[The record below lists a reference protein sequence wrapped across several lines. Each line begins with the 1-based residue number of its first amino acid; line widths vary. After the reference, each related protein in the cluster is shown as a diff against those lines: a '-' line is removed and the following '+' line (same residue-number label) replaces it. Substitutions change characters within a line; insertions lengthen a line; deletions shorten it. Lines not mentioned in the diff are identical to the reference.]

1 MPQSKKKA
9 AFLGVFGHV
18 NIDWIVDATL
28 DPPGEDGPFF
38 GGVAGNIAV
47 AASRFGVP
55 VRLGSVIGRNF
66 PQAYI
71 RLLEGLKVD
80 LDFLQRND
88 EVDTSSCRMTNMP
101 DGSQKK
107 EIHHGPH
114 NEKVRM
120 PQGFVKGLERLHVST
135 GLPEAC
141 ISVLKLGH
149 ENGCKVAF
157 DPGADLKRHYDREH
171 LVKALGY
178 TDLLCV
184 NEEELETSLDLLGER
199 AYKAL
204 LKFVPTIIIT
214 KAQKGSLLV
223 MKGTETK
230 IPAIKVPKVVDQTG
244 AGDAYRSGLYAGL
257 YRKYPIKD
265 CCILGSIAASVCIQ
279 KEGAQEGLQSWSELE
294 KLFLK
299 AKM

>member
-1 MPQSKKKA
+1 MPPAKKKA

-18 NIDWIVDATL
+18 NIDWIVDATKV
-28 DPPGEDGPFF
+28 PSVEDGPFF

-55 VRLGSVIGRNF
+55 VRVGSVIGRNF
-66 PQAYI
+66 PKTYL
-71 RLLEGLKVD
+71 RLLEDLNVD
-80 LDFLQRND
+80 LEFLQRND
-88 EVDTSSCRMTNMP
+88 DVDTSSCRMTNMP

-107 EIHHGPH
+107 EICHGPH

-141 ISVLKLGH
+141 ISVLRLGH
-149 ENGCKVAF
+149 ESGCKVAF

-171 LVKALGY
+171 LVEALSF

-184 NEEELETSLDLLGER
+184 NKEELETALDLLGER
-199 AYKAL
+199 SYKVL
-204 LKFVPTIIIT
+204 LKFVKTVIIT
-214 KAQKGSLLV
+214 KDQKGSTLV
-223 MKGTETK
+223 TKGSETK

-257 YRKYPIKD
+257 YRKYSMKD
-265 CCILGSIAASVCIQ
+265 CCILGAIAASVCIQ
-279 KEGAQEGLQSWSELE
+279 KEGAQEGLQSWPELE
-294 KLFLK
+294 QLFLK
-299 AKM
+299 AKK

>member
-1 MPQSKKKA
+1 MPLIKKKA

-18 NIDWIVDATL
+18 NIDWIVDATQQ
-28 DPPGEDGPFF
+28 PPVEDGPFF

-66 PQAYI
+66 PQAYL
-71 RLLEGLKVD
+71 RLFKGLKVD
-80 LDFLQRND
+80 LDFLQHND
-88 EVDTSSCRMTNMP
+88 DVDTSSCRMTNMP

-107 EIHHGPH
+107 EICHGPH

-120 PQGFVKGLERLHVST
+120 PQAFVKGLDRLHVST
-135 GLPEAC
+135 GLPKAC

-149 ENGCKVAF
+149 EAGCKVAF
-157 DPGADLKRHYDREH
+157 DPGADLKRHYDKEH
-171 LVKALGY
+171 LIRALSL

-199 AYKAL
+199 SYKAI
-204 LKFVPTIIIT
+204 LKFVTTILIT
-214 KAQKGSLLV
+214 KDQKGSTLV
-223 MKGTETK
+223 TKRSETK
-230 IPAIKVPKVVDQTG
+230 IPAMKVPKVVNQTG

-257 YRKYPIKD
+257 YRKYPLKD
-265 CCILGSIAASVCIQ
+265 CCLLGAIAASVCIQ
-279 KEGAQEGLQSWSELE
+279 KEGAQEGLQSWAELE
-294 KLFLK
+294 QRFRK
-299 AKM
+299 AKK

>member
-1 MPQSKKKA
+1 MPRVGKKT

-18 NIDWIVDATL
+18 NIDWIVNETKS
-28 DPPGEDGPFF
+28 PSVEDGPFF

-66 PQAYI
+66 PRAYL
-71 RLLEGLKVD
+71 RLLQGLKID
-80 LDFLQRND
+80 LDFLQHND
-88 EVDTSSCRMTNMP
+88 DVDTSSCRMTNMP

-107 EIHHGPH
+107 EICHGPH

-120 PQGFVKGLERLHVST
+120 PQGFVKGIERLHVST

-149 ENGCKVAF
+149 EAGCKVAF

-171 LVKALGY
+171 LLKALSY
-178 TDLLCV
+178 SDLLCV
-184 NEEELETSLDLLGER
+184 NEEELETTLDLLGER
-199 AYKAL
+199 SYKSI
-204 LKFVPTIIIT
+204 LKFVTTIIIT
-214 KAQKGSLLV
+214 KDQKGSILV
-223 MKGTETK
+223 EKGSETK
-230 IPAIKVPKVVDQTG
+230 IPAIKVLKVVDQTG

-257 YRKYPIKD
+257 YRKYSMKD
-265 CCILGSIAASVCIQ
+265 CCLLGAIASSACIQ
-279 KEGAQEGLQSWSELE
+279 KEGAQEGLQSWTELE
-294 KLFLK
+294 RLFNK
-299 AKM
+299 ANK

>member
-1 MPQSKKKA
+1 MPHATTKA

-18 NIDWIVDATL
+18 NIDWIVDATKN
-28 DPPGEDGPFF
+28 PPVEEGPFF

-66 PQAYI
+66 PQAYL
-71 RLLEGLKVD
+71 RLLQRLKVD

-88 EVDTSSCRMTNMP
+88 DIDTSSCRMTNMP
-101 DGSQKK
+101 KGRQKK

-120 PQGFVKGLERLHVST
+120 PPGFVKGIERLHVST

-149 ENGCKVAF
+149 DNGCKVAF

-171 LVKALGY
+171 LLKALSFS
-178 TDLLCV
+178 DLLCV
-184 NEEELETSLDLLGER
+184 NEEELETTLDLLGER
-199 AYKAL
+199 SYKSI
-204 LKFVPTIIIT
+204 LKFVRTIIIT
-214 KAQKGSLLV
+214 KDQKGSMLV
-223 MKGTETK
+223 EKGAEMK
-230 IPAIKVPKVVDQTG
+230 IPAIKVPKLVDQTG

-257 YRKYPIKD
+257 YRKYPLKD
-265 CCILGSIAASVCIQ
+265 CCLLGAIAASVCIQ
-279 KEGAQEGLQSWSELE
+279 KEGAQEGLQNWTELE
-294 KLFLK
+294 RLFNN
-299 AKM
+299 AKK